1 MPGKPGAASAFM
13 ASGLGV
19 ALFSSAVFG
28 LSGSFAKALLETG
41 WTPGAAVT
49 ARLTGA
55 AIILAVPA
63 IPALRGRWHQLRDN
77 WLTVLLFGLIGVAAC
92 QLFYFNAVA
101 RLSVGVA
108 LLLEYL
114 APVIIVLWLWAA
126 SRKRPRPLTIAG
138 TLLSLGGLVLVLDLT
153 GAVKIDLIGVLW
165 GIAAAVCLAIY
176 FFITA
181 KENDTLPP
189 IVLASG
195 GLMVG
200 AVTMWLAAATG
211 LLPMAFSTA
220 DTRLGPWVTP
230 WWVALGGLVVL
241 ATVLAYVSGIVAARA
256 LGSKVASFVSLT
268 EVLFAVVWA
277 WLLLGELPGPIQLM
291 GGLLIVGGVVLVR
304 LDELRTPSG
313 ACRPGGARPCER
325 RRTRAV
331 GGSDETGPDAAA
343 SGPVR
348 FCGLLPSGKRSPARW
363 RCGWPACRP
372 PAAPGRPSPGRQRAG
387 RSIRCGTCRRP
398 DPSSRC
404 PQAPWSAATSAC
416 RSPTNP
422 PAASSQ
428 ES

>member
-1 MPGKPGAASAFM
+1 M
-13 ASGLGV
+13 ASGLGI

-55 AIILAVPA
+55 AIILAIPA
-63 IPALRGRWHQLRDN
+63 IPALQGRWHQLRDN
-77 WLTVLLFGLIGVAAC
+77 WVTIVLFGLIGVAAC

-114 APVIIVLWLWAA
+114 APVLIVLWMWAA

-153 GAVKIDLIGVLW
+153 GAVKIDVVGVLW

-181 KENDTLPP
+181 KENDSLPP

-200 AVTMWLAAATG
+200 AAVMWLSAATG

-220 DTRLGPWVTP
+220 DTKLGPWITP
-230 WWVALGGLVVL
+230 WWVSLAGLVVL
-241 ATVLAYVSGIVAARA
+241 ATVLAYVSGIMAARA

-268 EVLFAVVWA
+268 EVLFAVLWA
-277 WLLLGELPGPIQLM
+277 WLLLGELPGAIQLL
-291 GGLLIVGGVVLVR
+291 GGVLIVGGVVLVR
-304 LDELRTPSG
+304 LDELRGLDPRTG
-313 ACRPGGARPCER
+313 AGAPEC
-325 RRTRAV
+325 
-331 GGSDETGPDAAA
+331 AALRHA
-343 SGPVR
+343 NDVEPV
-348 FCGLLPSGKRSPARW
+348 P
-363 RCGWPACRP
+363 
-372 PAAPGRPSPGRQRAG
+372 
-387 RSIRCGTCRRP
+387 
-398 DPSSRC
+398 
-404 PQAPWSAATSAC
+404 
-416 RSPTNP
+416 
-422 PAASSQ
+422 
-428 ES
+428 

>member
-1 MPGKPGAASAFM
+1 MPAARPVAAPSRPCRPAARLEPAARAGHPAPGRPAVGFL

-55 AIILAVPA
+55 ALILAIPA

-77 WLTVLLFGLIGVAAC
+77 WLTIVLFGLIGVAAC

-195 GLMVG
+195 GLLVG
-200 AVTMWLAAATG
+200 AAVMWLAAATG

-220 DTRLGPWVTP
+220 DTKLGPWITP
-230 WWVALGGLVVL
+230 WWVSAGRPGG
-241 ATVLAYVSGIVAARA
+241 
-256 LGSKVASFVSLT
+256 
-268 EVLFAVVWA
+268 
-277 WLLLGELPGPIQLM
+277 PGDRPGLRLRHHGRTRPRLQ
-291 GGLLIVGGVVLVR
+291 GGLLRLADRGAVCRDLGV
-304 LDELRTPSG
+304 
-313 ACRPGGARPCER
+313 
-325 RRTRAV
+325 
-331 GGSDETGPDAAA
+331 AAA
-343 SGPVR
+343 WR
-348 FCGLLPSGKRSPARW
+348 TARCHPARW
-363 RCGWPACRP
+363 
-372 PAAPGRPSPGRQRAG
+372 AG
-387 RSIRCGTCRRP
+387 C
-398 DPSSRC
+398 
-404 PQAPWSAATSAC
+404 
-416 RSPTNP
+416 
-422 PAASSQ
+422 
-428 ES
+428 

>member
-1 MPGKPGAASAFM
+1 VSAVRRSADVPARNPAAPGDAGTVAPGKRGTRAAGVASDFL

-55 AIILAVPA
+55 ALILAVPA
-63 IPALRGRWHQLRDN
+63 VPALRGRWHQLRNN
-77 WLTVLLFGLIGVAAC
+77 WVTVLLFGLIGVAAC

-114 APVIIVLWLWAA
+114 APVIIVLWLWAG
-126 SRKRPRPLTIAG
+126 SRKRPSPLTIAG

-153 GAVKIDLIGVLW
+153 GAVQIDLIGVLW

-200 AVTMWLAAATG
+200 AVVMWLAAATG
-211 LLPMAFSTA
+211 LLPMAFSAA
-220 DTRLGPWVTP
+220 DTRLGPWMTP

-241 ATVLAYVSGIVAARA
+241 ATVLAYVAGIVAARA

-268 EVLFAVVWA
+268 EVLFAVIWA
-277 WLLLGELPGPIQLM
+277 WLLLGELPGTVQLL
-291 GGLLIVGGVVLVR
+291 GGVLIVGGVVLVR
-304 LDELRTPSG
+304 LDELRGASAVVPVQASAAAAGLDPTRSG
-313 ACRPGGARPCER
+313 A
-325 RRTRAV
+325 
-331 GGSDETGPDAAA
+331 
-343 SGPVR
+343 
-348 FCGLLPSGKRSPARW
+348 
-363 RCGWPACRP
+363 
-372 PAAPGRPSPGRQRAG
+372 
-387 RSIRCGTCRRP
+387 
-398 DPSSRC
+398 
-404 PQAPWSAATSAC
+404 
-416 RSPTNP
+416 
-422 PAASSQ
+422 
-428 ES
+428 

>member
-1 MPGKPGAASAFM
+1 MSAARRTAEAPATIDSGMNAPGKRGAGKPGPASGFL

-28 LSGSFAKALLETG
+28 LSGSFAKALLESG

-63 IPALRGRWHQLRDN
+63 VAALRGRWHQLGNN

-153 GAVKIDLIGVLW
+153 GAVKIDVMGVLW
-165 GIAAAVCLAIY
+165 GLAAAVCLAIY

-195 GLMVG
+195 GLLVG
-200 AVTMWLAAATG
+200 AATMWLAAATG
-211 LLPMAFSTA
+211 LLPMTFGTS

-230 WWVALGGLVVL
+230 WWVAMGGLIVL

-268 EVLFAVVWA
+268 EVLFAVIWA
-277 WLLLGELPGPIQLM
+277 WLLLGELPGAVQLL

-304 LDELRTPSG
+304 LDELRTP
-313 ACRPGGARPCER
+313 PGDR
-325 RRTRAV
+325 
-331 GGSDETGPDAAA
+331 AAA
-343 SGPVR
+343 PSALDHANDVEPV
-348 FCGLLPSGKRSPARW
+348 P
-363 RCGWPACRP
+363 
-372 PAAPGRPSPGRQRAG
+372 
-387 RSIRCGTCRRP
+387 
-398 DPSSRC
+398 
-404 PQAPWSAATSAC
+404 
-416 RSPTNP
+416 
-422 PAASSQ
+422 
-428 ES
+428 

>member
-1 MPGKPGAASAFM
+1 VSARRPVAAPVRDLAAQRPASEQGRAMPGTRDTGRAGAVSGFV

-55 AIILAVPA
+55 ALILAVPA
-63 IPALRGRWHQLRDN
+63 IAALRGRWHRLRDN
-77 WLTVLLFGLIGVAAC
+77 WLTVLLFGVIGVAAC
-92 QLFYFNAVA
+92 QLFYFNAVS

-114 APVIIVLWLWAA
+114 APVLIVLWLWAA
-126 SRKRPRPLTIAG
+126 SRKRPRPLTVAG

-200 AVTMWLAAATG
+200 AVVMWLAAATG
-211 LLPMAFSTA
+211 LTPMAFSTA
-220 DTRLGPWVTP
+220 DTRLGPWITP
-230 WWVALGGLVVL
+230 WWVCLGGLVGL
-241 ATVLAYVSGIVAARA
+241 ATVVAYVSGIVAARA

-277 WLLLGELPGPIQLM
+277 WLLLGELPGTIQLL

-304 LDELRTPSG
+304 VDELR
-313 ACRPGGARPCER
+313 ADERPVDGLRI
-325 RRTRAV
+325 
-331 GGSDETGPDAAA
+331 GPI
-343 SGPVR
+343 
-348 FCGLLPSGKRSPARW
+348 PA
-363 RCGWPACRP
+363 PLQVP
-372 PAAPGRPSPGRQRAG
+372 L
-387 RSIRCGTCRRP
+387 
-398 DPSSRC
+398 
-404 PQAPWSAATSAC
+404 QAPLEQANDVG
-416 RSPTNP
+416 RVP
-422 PAASSQ
+422 
-428 ES
+428 

>member
-1 MPGKPGAASAFM
+1 MSAARRMAGAPAQNSPASRARKPAAGGFL

-28 LSGSFAKALLETG
+28 ISGSFAKALLETG
-41 WTPGAAVT
+41 WSPGAAVT
-49 ARLTGA
+49 ARLSGA
-55 AIILAVPA
+55 ALVLAVPA
-63 IPALRGRWHQLRDN
+63 VLALRGRWHQLRDN

-114 APVIIVLWLWAA
+114 APVMIVLWLWLA
-126 SRKRPRPLTIAG
+126 SRKRPRPLTIGG

-153 GAVKIDLIGVLW
+153 GAVKIDVVGVLW

-200 AVTMWLAAATG
+200 AVVMWLAAATG
-211 LLPMAFSTA
+211 LLPMAANTA
-220 DTRLGPWVTP
+220 DTRLGPWLTP
-230 WWVALGGLVVL
+230 WWVALAGLVIL
-241 ATVLAYVSGIVAARA
+241 ATVLAYVSGVVAARA

-268 EVLFAVVWA
+268 EVLFAVIWA
-277 WLLLGELPGPIQLM
+277 WLLLGELPRPVQLL

-304 LDELRTPSG
+304 TDELR
-313 ACRPGGARPCER
+313 
-325 RRTRAV
+325 
-331 GGSDETGPDAAA
+331 AA
-343 SGPVR
+343 
-348 FCGLLPSGKRSPARW
+348 GLLP
-363 RCGWPACRP
+363 
-372 PAAPGRPSPGRQRAG
+372 AALDHANDVEPVP
-387 RSIRCGTCRRP
+387 
-398 DPSSRC
+398 
-404 PQAPWSAATSAC
+404 
-416 RSPTNP
+416 
-422 PAASSQ
+422 
-428 ES
+428 